1 MYVQGLAQAQ
11 YNLAIGALYLYC
23 NGEGVPQN
31 YARAVELYEAAAAQ
45 GQADAQ
51 FNLGR
56 AARSALLSTIAADQ
70 GQDDSNYI

>member
-1 MYVQGLAQAQ
+1 MYVQGFAQAQ
-11 YNLAIGALYLYC
+11 YNLAIGALYC

-31 YARAVELYEAAAAQ
+31 YARAVGLYEAAAAQ